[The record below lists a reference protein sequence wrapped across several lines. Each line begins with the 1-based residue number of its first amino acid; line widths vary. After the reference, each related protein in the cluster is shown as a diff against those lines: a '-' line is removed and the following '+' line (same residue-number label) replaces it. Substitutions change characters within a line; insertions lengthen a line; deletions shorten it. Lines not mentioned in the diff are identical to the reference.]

1 MWDIDKLQNAQ
12 SKRTKDKRKNI
23 FIKQEKK
30 YIMYTNMMSLQKK
43 KKKKKKKKNYKR
55 NCMKSLVVKPW
66 PLKKEELLSGFA
78 A

>member
-43 KKKKKKKKNYKR
+43 NYKR

>member
-43 KKKKKKKKNYKR
+43 NYNR

-66 PLKKEELLSGFA
+66 PLEEEELFSGSA
-78 A
+78 GW

>member
-43 KKKKKKKKNYKR
+43 KKKKTTK
-55 NCMKSLVVKPW
+55 
-66 PLKKEELLSGFA
+66 GTA
-78 A
+78 

>member
-12 SKRTKDKRKNI
+12 SKRTKDKEKNI

-30 YIMYTNMMSLQKK
+30 HIMYTDILSLP
-43 KKKKKKKKNYKR
+43 KKKKKNYKR

-66 PLKKEELLSGFA
+66 PLEEDELLSGFA
-78 A
+78 GW

>member
-12 SKRTKDKRKNI
+12 SKRTKDKGKNI

-43 KKKKKKKKNYKR
+43 KKKNYKR

-66 PLKKEELLSGFA
+66 PLNKEELLSSFA
-78 A
+78 AW

>member
-30 YIMYTNMMSLQKK
+30 YIMYTNMMSLTKK
-43 KKKKKKKKNYKR
+43 KLQKE
-55 NCMKSLVVKPW
+55 LHEKP
-66 PLKKEELLSGFA
+66 SC
-78 A
+78 

>member
-30 YIMYTNMMSLQKK
+30 YIMYTNMMSLP
-43 KKKKKKKKNYKR
+43 KKKKKNYKR